1 MKRPHIIL
9 FISGGLVAAG
19 MLLSFFGSYLVTQGV
34 TVVEGT
40 SSQAAPLE
48 VAKMLDPSVADIGV
62 FVVRTEAVEGVPTAR
77 ILDPSGQQVLSKEI
91 TEKSTEVKFEIA
103 ARGEYKLV
111 LESSGEVPAII
122 AISHMPDK
130 AVEVLVYLGPATI
143 MSGFVGVAIAIIYA
157 VKIRKSS

>member
-34 TVVEGT
+34 TVIEGT
-40 SSQAAPLE
+40 SSQSIPLE
-48 VAKMLDPSVADIGV
+48 VTKMLDPAVADTGV
-62 FVVRTEAVEGVPTAR
+62 FVVRTEAVEGTPTAR
-77 ILDPSGQQVLSKEI
+77 IFDPSGLQVLSKEI

-103 ARGEYKLV
+103 AKGEYKLV
-111 LESSGEVPAII
+111 LESSDEVPAII

-157 VKIRKSS
+157 VKIRRSS

>member
-1 MKRPHIIL
+1 MKRPHVIL

-34 TVVEGT
+34 SVVEGT

-48 VAKMLDPSVADIGV
+48 VAKALDPAVADTGV
-62 FVVRTEAVEGVPTAR
+62 FVVHTEAVGNSPVAR
-77 ILDPSGQQVLSKEI
+77 VLDPTGQEVLSKEI
-91 TEKSTEVKFEIA
+91 TEKSTEEEFEIGA
-103 ARGEYKLV
+103 VGEYKLV

-130 AVEVLVYLGPATI
+130 AIVALNILGQATI
-143 MSGFVGVAIAIIYA
+143 VSGFVGVAIAIIYA
-157 VKIRKSS
+157 VKTRRSS